1 MSNRL
6 PTPPRELGKAG
17 RETWRAILAD
27 YELSGADLLVLRQ
40 ICAMADQI
48 ESLRPMLELG
58 PFIKDPNTGL
68 PRPNPAMVQYRL
80 MTDSMSKKMASI
92 RVIGDV
98 ASDEPGRPQKHS
110 GFRGYQQGQLRAVK

>member
-6 PTPPRELGKAG
+6 PAPPRELDKTG

-40 ICAMADQI
+40 ICVMADQI

-58 PFIKDPNTGL
+58 PFMKDPATGM
-68 PRPNPAMVQYRL
+68 PKPNPAMVQYRL
-80 MTDSMSKKMASI
+80 MTDSMSKKLASI

-98 ASDEPGRPQKHS
+98 AGDDTGRPQKHS
-110 GFRGYQQGQLRAVK
+110 GFRGFQQGQLRAVK

>member
-1 MSNRL
+1 MTSRL

-40 ICAMADQI
+40 ICMMADQI

-58 PFIKDPNTGL
+58 PFVKGPDGL
-68 PRPNPAMVQYRL
+68 PRPNPAYVQFRL

-92 RVIGDV
+92 RVIGDI
-98 ASDEPGRPQKHS
+98 AGDDSGRPQKHS

>member
-27 YELSGADLLVLRQ
+27 YELSGADLLVLKQ
-40 ICAMADQI
+40 ICVMADQI
-48 ESLRPMLELG
+48 EALRPMLELG
-58 PFIKDPNTGL
+58 PFMKGNDGL
-68 PRPNPAMVQYRL
+68 PRVNPAVQQYRL
-80 MTDSMSKKMASI
+80 MTDSMSKKLASI

-98 ASDEPGRPQKHS
+98 GDEPGRPQKHS